1 VGATVRGTVS
11 RLAQFGAFVKL
22 EPGVEGLVHI
32 SELATRHIRSVADV
46 LKEGEPVECR
56 VLAVDPDEQ
65 RMSLSIKALAPA
77 PAAKESAEPEE
88 PEAEEPPPPV
98 VKKRSGPLKGGLGG
112 DSQGAKFG
120 LKW

>member
-1 VGATVRGTVS
+1 
-11 RLAQFGAFVKL
+11 
-22 EPGVEGLVHI
+22 
-32 SELATRHIRSVADV
+32 
-46 LKEGEPVECR
+46 

-98 VKKRSGPLKGGLGG
+98 VKKRSGPLKGGLGSE
-112 DSQGAKFG
+112 SQGAKFG

>member
-1 VGATVRGTVS
+1 
-11 RLAQFGAFVKL
+11 
-22 EPGVEGLVHI
+22 
-32 SELATRHIRSVADV
+32 V
-46 LKEGEPVECR
+46 LT
-56 VLAVDPDEQ
+56 VDPDEQ

-77 PAAKESAEPEE
+77 PAAKDAAEPEE
-88 PEAEEPPPPV
+88 PAAEEPAPPPV